1 MTRGQIANVD
11 LIKQVNCAAVYRL
24 IDSQGPISRV
34 KIAELSHLAAASV
47 TKITRTLIECGLI
60 REMAHQA
67 STGGR
72 RAISLTTVTHAFHL
86 VSVKLGREELQ
97 LCLYSLDGQVLARQ
111 IHAFPQQP
119 QAALLDALIAHI
131 GDFIAEQRQH
141 QALTLVAIALTM
153 PGLTDAVHGQVVYH
167 PSFPLVD
174 VPLARLLKE
183 ALGLPVFIGN
193 DIRTQALA
201 EHYFGASRDC
211 LDSVLVSVRHGVG
224 AGIITEGRIFR
235 SLGRDVAEIGH
246 IRVDALGDRCHCGN
260 FGCLETMVAD
270 AALLKQAGRMLEQG
284 FDSLLKRQPLTMASL
299 CQAALD
305 GDRLARDVL
314 GRAAEYLGQALAI
327 MVNLFNPQKIL
338 IAGEL
343 CAADSL
349 LFPLIGKAIAHQSLP
364 SFHRDLP
371 IVKARF
377 QDEQTIGGLALVKRA
392 LLEGELLQLIIESR

>member
-111 IHAFPQQP
+111 IHDFPHQDRT
-119 QAALLDALIAHI
+119 ALLDSLIAHI
-131 GDFIAEQRQH
+131 SDFIDGQRRE
-141 QALTLVAIALTM
+141 LTLVAIALTM
-153 PGLTDAVHGQVVYH
+153 PGLTDAVHGQVIYH
-167 PSFPLVD
+167 PSFPLAD

-193 DIRTQALA
+193 DVRTQALA

-211 LDSVLVSVRHGVG
+211 LDSVLISVRHGVG

-284 FDSLLKRQPLTMASL
+284 FDSRLKNQPLTMANL

-314 GRAAEYLGQALAI
+314 ERAAEYLGQALAI

-338 IAGEL
+338 LAGEL

-349 LFPLIGKAIAHQSLP
+349 LFPLIGRAIAHQSLP
-364 SFHRDLP
+364 SFHQDLP
-371 IVKARF
+371 IVKAHF